1 MSDVP
6 AAAPAA
12 PAPAADSAPAEAND
26 SAADSSPKAETPAE
40 KRYRLK
46 VNGQEREFSEAEV
59 LRRAQIAEAAQ
70 ERFQKAAHLEK
81 LEQAIQQGD
90 RRAIQ
95 KLLGD
100 ERFHNFAV
108 DYFNE
113 RLAEEE
119 MSPKERELKRREQ
132 QLMEHEERMKA
143 EEEERRSTVMQ
154 QLEDHYAQKFDQEFS
169 DAMQQL
175 KLPRTPK
182 AVARMAEL
190 MKQNLE
196 MGLELPAASIAQ
208 LVKEELTTTVKSIM
222 DGLDDE
228 SLAALLGE
236 QVEEK
241 LRKRSMAKLKSPVS
255 NNRAAGMQQ
264 KQSDSPRSKVDTRLS
279 KDEFK
284 ARMEAIKR
292 GEL

>member
-1 MSDVP
+1 MSDV
-6 AAAPAA
+6 AAAPSAA
-12 PAPAADSAPAEAND
+12 PVADAPAAGSEETAPAEAK
-26 SAADSSPKAETPAE
+26 PETPAE
-40 KRYRLK
+40 KKYRLK

-59 LRRAQIAEAAQ
+59 LKRAQIAEAAQ

-100 ERFHNFAV
+100 ERFHEFAV

-113 RLAEEE
+113 RLEEEE
-119 MSPKERELKRREQ
+119 MTPKERELKARER
-132 QLMEHEERMKA
+132 QLMEREERIKM
-143 EEEERRSTVMQ
+143 EQEERQAAMMQ
-154 QLEDHYAQKFDQEFS
+154 QLEDHYAQKFDVEFS
-169 DAMQQL
+169 AAMKAQ
-175 KLPRTPK
+175 KLPPTPK

-196 MGLELPAASIAQ
+196 MGLELPATSIAQ

-241 LRKRSMAKLKSPVS
+241 LRKRSMAKLKNPMG
-255 NNRAAGMQQ
+255 NNRASGQPSKA
-264 KQSDSPRSKVDTRLS
+264 DSPRKGEEHRRLS
-279 KDEFK
+279 KEEFK
-284 ARMEAIKR
+284 ERMELIKA
-292 GEL
+292 GKL

>member
-6 AAAPAA
+6 AAPAA
-12 PAPAADSAPAEAND
+12 APVADSTAPTDSAEA
-26 SAADSSPKAETPAE
+26 SVEAKAETPAE

-46 VNGQEREFSEAEV
+46 VNGQDREFSEAEV
-59 LRRAQIAEAAQ
+59 LKRAQIAEAAQ

-119 MSPKERELKRREQ
+119 MSPKERELKHRER
-132 QLMEHEERMKA
+132 QLMEYEERMKA
-143 EEEERRSTVMQ
+143 EEEERKSTVMQ
-154 QLEDHYAQKFDQEFS
+154 QLEDHYAQKFDAEFS
-169 DAMQQL
+169 SAMKEL
-175 KLPRTPK
+175 RLPPTPK

-196 MGLELPAASIAQ
+196 MGLELPATSIAQ
-208 LVKEELTTTVKSIM
+208 LVKDELTTTVKSIM

-241 LRKRSMAKLKSPVS
+241 IRRRSMGKLKSPVS
-255 NNRAAGMQQ
+255 NNRLSGSPSKTQ
-264 KQSDSPRSKVDTRLS
+264 DSPKKSGDVRLS
-279 KDEFK
+279 KEDFK

>member
-6 AAAPAA
+6 AAPAAAPVADAPAA
-12 PAPAADSAPAEAND
+12 APAETEA
-26 SAADSSPKAETPAE
+26 PKVETPAE
-40 KRYRLK
+40 KKYRLK

-59 LRRAQIAEAAQ
+59 LKRAQIAEAAQ
-70 ERFQKAAHLEK
+70 ERFQKAAHLER

-100 ERFHNFAV
+100 DRFHNFAV
-108 DYFNE
+108 EYFNE
-113 RLAEEE
+113 RLEEEE
-119 MSPKERELKRREQ
+119 MSPKERELKSRER
-132 QLMEHEERMKA
+132 QLMEREERIRFEQEQRQA
-143 EEEERRSTVMQ
+143 QAMQ

-169 DAMQQL
+169 TAMKQL
-175 KLPRTPK
+175 KLPPTPK
-182 AVARMAEL
+182 AVSRMAEL

-196 MGLELPAASIAQ
+196 MGLELPATSIAQ
-208 LVKEELTTTVKSIM
+208 LVKDELTTTVKSIM
-222 DGLDDE
+222 DGLDDD

-241 LRKRSMAKLKSPVS
+241 LRKRSMAKLKNPMG
-255 NNRAAGMQQ
+255 NNRASGQPVRA
-264 KQSDSPRSKVDTRLS
+264 DSPRKGEEPKRLS
-279 KDEFK
+279 KEEFK
-284 ARMEAIKR
+284 ARLEAIKR